1 MKLQKNETNKEL
13 KNKEIKQLKE
23 EKFDNRLKIME
34 RLFGKNV

>member
-23 EKFDNRLKIME
+23 EKIDNRLKIME
-34 RLFGKNV
+34 RLLGKNV